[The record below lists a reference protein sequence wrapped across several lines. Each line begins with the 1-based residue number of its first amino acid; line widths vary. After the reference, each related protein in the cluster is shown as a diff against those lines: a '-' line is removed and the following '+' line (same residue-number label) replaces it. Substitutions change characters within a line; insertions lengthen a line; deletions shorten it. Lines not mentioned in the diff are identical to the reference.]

1 MAIRRVT
8 TDAAPEQ
15 ALPRGARLQRGLT
28 QGAKRADP
36 RTHETAA
43 PVFGRRDRKKTLV
56 DIEMDADSD
65 LEEFERNQI
74 EKLRGRGS
82 DDDLDADTELA
93 RQATQMD
100 KAPGSL

>member
-1 MAIRRVT
+1 
-8 TDAAPEQ
+8 
-15 ALPRGARLQRGLT
+15 
-28 QGAKRADP
+28 
-36 RTHETAA
+36 
-43 PVFGRRDRKKTLV
+43 VFGRRDRKMTLV

-74 EKLRGRGS
+74 QKLRGRGS
-82 DDDLDADTELA
+82 EEDDLDEETEFD